1 MKGLVI
7 TIDGPAGA
15 GKTTVSKR
23 LAERLGYRYVDTGAL
38 YRGVGFEAKA
48 AGVAADDD
56 PALETLCGSLDLN
69 LVLTDAGLRLMS
81 GPRDISEEIR
91 TPEMSMM
98 ASAVSARKP
107 VRDYLLGLQRK
118 LGREK
123 AVVFEGRDM
132 GTVVFPEADV
142 KFYLDASPETRA
154 HRRYLELK
162 ASKDIPLE
170 EVLKDILIR
179 DENDSKRAIAPLKPA
194 ADAVIVDAT
203 SLDIDAVIDTMMSRI
218 EKKQA

>member
-56 PALETLCGSLDLN
+56 QALETLCGSLDLN

-81 GPRDISEEIR
+81 GTRDISEEIR

-118 LGREK
+118 MGREK
-123 AVVFEGRDM
+123 SVVFEGRDM

-194 ADAVIVDAT
+194 ADAMIVDAT
-203 SLDIDAVIDTMMSRI
+203 SLDIDAVIATMMSRI
-218 EKKQA
+218 EKKQG

>member
-56 PALETLCGSLDLN
+56 QALETLCGSLDLN
-69 LVLTDAGLRLMS
+69 LVLTDTGLRLMS

-123 AVVFEGRDM
+123 SVVFEGRDM

-194 ADAVIVDAT
+194 ADAMIVDAT
-203 SLDIDAVIDTMMSRI
+203 SLDIDAVIATMMSRI
-218 EKKQA
+218 EKKQG

>member
-56 PALETLCGSLDLN
+56 QALETLCGSLDLN

-81 GPRDISEEIR
+81 GTRDISEEIR

-123 AVVFEGRDM
+123 SVVFEGRDM

-194 ADAVIVDAT
+194 ADAMIVDAT
-203 SLDIDAVIDTMMSRI
+203 SLDIDAVIATMMSRI
-218 EKKQA
+218 EKKQG